1 VISNDEELRVMLARI
16 DRFQQQVARL
26 RQVETNPTNY
36 KLSAEGY
43 LSEIDRMNLEV
54 RDYLSIHP
62 SEVIQ
67 DEAAPVSTQL
77 TDSALT

>member
-54 RDYLSIHP
+54 RDYFSLLP
-62 SEVIQ
+62 SEVAP
-67 DEAAPVSTQL
+67 DDALPVSTHSTDFSL
-77 TDSALT
+77 T